1 MNDQTRQSIQYMREN
16 LADLVRSVTSRS
28 ECPPVGP
35 SFIHSRRP
43 NAPARSKRNKFSKNF
58 IPKYLSNC
66 EQFYYTILSAEKK
79 NS

>member
-1 MNDQTRQSIQYMREN
+1 MNDQSIQFMREN
-16 LADLVRSVTSRS
+16 LANLVRLVASRS
-28 ECPPVGP
+28 ERPSVGP
-35 SFIHSRRP
+35 PFIHSRRP
-43 NAPARSKRNKFSKNF
+43 NTSPRTKRKKISKNF